1 MAVDDVLI
9 CERVAYLAE
18 QIYEQS
24 NIITSWYPN
33 YDDVTAE
40 KRFSTGWLQL
50 EDNTSLMLFEK
61 YNVVEYKLKILRYCY
76 ILRDSDKREI
86 FRADN
91 SEHHDVPTDPH
102 HIHDFRFES
111 EKVKTFQRQ
120 ELDNPDITEFF
131 AYIRGERR

>member
-1 MAVDDVLI
+1 LNVTTL
-9 CERVAYLAE
+9 
-18 QIYEQS
+18 
-24 NIITSWYPN
+24 WYPN

-40 KRFSTGWLQL
+40 KRFSIGWLQL

-61 YNVVEYKLKILRYCY
+61 YDVVEYKLKILRYCY

-91 SEHHDVPTDPH
+91 REHHDVSTAPH
-102 HIHDFRFES
+102 HIHDFLFGG
-111 EKVKTFQRQ
+111 EKIKPFHRQ

-131 AYIRGERR
+131 AHIRGERR